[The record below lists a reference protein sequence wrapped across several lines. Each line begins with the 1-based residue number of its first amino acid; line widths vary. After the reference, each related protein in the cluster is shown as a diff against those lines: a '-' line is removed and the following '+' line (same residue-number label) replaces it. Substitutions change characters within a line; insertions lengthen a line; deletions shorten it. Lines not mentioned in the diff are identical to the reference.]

1 MELRFDYLNLLFSDL
16 IQCGIKQ
23 ETVDKLH
30 NDCQLAHQDIV
41 NDRKANILGFYDL
54 PHQDISHIVD
64 YHNTINDKYDTMVV
78 LGIGGSALGNKAVY
92 TALKTE
98 LELKK
103 RLLVC
108 DNVDPIMLYEIL
120 EQINWDTTIFNLISK
135 SGTTS
140 ETMAA
145 YMIIAE
151 ILRQKYPKDYK
162 QRMIITTDKNK
173 GFLRDIIN
181 KEGYPSFVVPDNV
194 GGRFSVLTDVGL
206 VSSAFIGLNIKALL
220 SGAESMMLRC
230 EKTDVWHNPAYL
242 NGLLHYLY
250 MQQNKNI
257 SVMMPYANSLYD
269 CADWYR
275 QLWAESL
282 GKKYNRQGEEIFVG
296 QTPVKALGTTDQH
309 SQVQLYTEGPND
321 KVFTFLTVEKFKHD
335 YLIPDIHPDRDEV
348 NFLANKPLS
357 KLLNTERL
365 ATEIALTNSGRPN
378 ANITFPELNEYTLGQ
393 FIMLY
398 QIQTVFTG
406 KLLNINPLD
415 QPGVEAGKIATYA
428 MMGKAGYDSE
438 LKAIDKYLEQ
448 RNLLTKKPLTD

>member
-1 MELRFDYLNLLFSDL
+1 MELRFDYQNLLHSDL
-16 IQCGIKQ
+16 IKCGISSESIVEMQ
-23 ETVDKLH
+23 SRCFE
-30 NDCQLAHQDIV
+30 AHQEIIL
-41 NDRKANILGFYDL
+41 DRTADILGFYEL
-54 PHQDISHIVD
+54 PKQDISHIVD
-64 YHNTINDKYDTMVV
+64 YLKTIKDQFDTMVV

-92 TALKTE
+92 SALKTE

-103 RLLVC
+103 KLLVC
-108 DNVDPIMLYEIL
+108 DNVDPTMLYDIL
-120 EQINWDTTIFNLISK
+120 DQIDWDKTVFNLISK

-145 YMIIAE
+145 YMIIAD
-151 ILRQKYPKDYK
+151 ILRKKFPSDFK
-162 QRMIITTDKNK
+162 QRMIITTDKKK

-181 KEGYPSFVVPDNV
+181 KENYPSFVVPDNV

-206 VSSAFIGLNIKALL
+206 VSSAFVGLNMQALL
-220 SGAESMMLRC
+220 SGAQSMMLRC
-230 EKTDVWHNPAYL
+230 EKTDIWQNPAYL

-250 MQQNKNI
+250 MRQGKNI
-257 SVMMPYANSLYD
+257 SVMMPYANPLYD

-282 GKKYNRQGEEIFVG
+282 GKRYNKQGKEIFVG

-321 KVFTFLTVEKFKHD
+321 KVFTFLTVEKFRHD
-335 YLIPDIHPDRDEV
+335 YIIPDIHPDREEV

-357 KLLNTERL
+357 RLLNTERL
-365 ATEIALTNSGRPN
+365 ATEIALTRAGRPN

-393 FIMLY
+393 FIMMY

-406 KLLNINPLD
+406 KLLNIDPLD
-415 QPGVEAGKIATYA
+415 QPGVEAGKVATYA
-428 MMGKAGYDSE
+428 MMGKAGFEKE
-438 LKAIDKYLEQ
+438 LEAIAKYLEQ
-448 RNLLTKKPLTD
+448 RKLLTKKPLTD

>member
-1 MELRFDYLNLLFSDL
+1 MELRFDYQNLLYSDF
-16 IQCGIKQ
+16 IRCGITEQ
-23 ETVDKLH
+23 AV
-30 NDCQLAHQDIV
+30 NDLTERCLEAHQDIQA
-41 NDRKANILGFYDL
+41 DRKADVLGFYEL
-54 PHQDISHIVD
+54 PGQDVSPILD
-64 YHNTINDKYDTMVV
+64 YLKSIESRFDTMVV

-92 TALKTE
+92 SALKTE

-103 RLLVC
+103 KLLVC
-108 DNVDPIMLYEIL
+108 DNVDPTMLHDIL
-120 EQINWDTTIFNLISK
+120 EQIDWDRTVFNLISK

-145 YMIIAE
+145 YMIIAD
-151 ILRQKYPKDYK
+151 ILRKKYPSDYK
-162 QRMIITTDKNK
+162 QRMIITTDRQK

-181 KEGYPSFVVPDNV
+181 REGYPSFVVPDNV

-206 VSSAFIGLNIKALL
+206 VSSAFVGLNIKALL
-220 SGAESMMLRC
+220 SGAEAMLLRC

-242 NGLLHYLY
+242 NGLLHFLY
-250 MQQNKNI
+250 MRQGKNI
-257 SVMMPYANSLYD
+257 SVMMPYANPLYD

-282 GKKYNRQGEEIFVG
+282 GKRYNRQGKEVFVG

-321 KVFTFLTVEKFKHD
+321 KVFTFLTVEKFNHD
-335 YLIPDIHPDRDEV
+335 YIIPNVHPDRDEV
-348 NFLANKPLS
+348 NFLAEKPLS
-357 KLLNTERL
+357 RLLNTERL
-365 ATEIALTNSGRPN
+365 ATEIALTRAGRPN

-398 QIQTVFTG
+398 QVQTVFTG

-415 QPGVEAGKIATYA
+415 QPGVEAGKISTYA
-428 MMGKAGYDSE
+428 MMGKAGFENELAFIDS
-438 LKAIDKYLEQ
+438 YLQQ
-448 RNLLTKKPLTD
+448 RNQLTKKPLAD